1 MKKYLLLSLL
11 ALALIFAFAACNRD
25 DDDTSSGQGATPT
38 PQDIQEEDVFAA
50 YRLPY
55 DTEGEITLFM
65 WSGSG
70 TFIRDIGRNY
80 IPAEELM
87 ARQDAQVH
95 AAAQVFNQIFPNIQI
110 NLYARESGPNDDGIT
125 WNQYRDNFQ
134 MEHGFFPCI
143 FTIDNLADDVA
154 RGMVADLSIF
164 EDDPRVQTFNN
175 ALLDLGR
182 INGRLFA
189 LPQYLLPWGIFV
201 NYDLAEAQNIDV
213 PSPQWTLAEY
223 VRFTGHSSHAE
234 FYGAMSPLWVMADS
248 GTRDFHYM
256 LANRGA
262 GDPFV
267 NVNSEATRNI
277 LAQVAVGHEH
287 QVWPNS
293 GDIYEFMG
301 ENWWWSHRFFRNG
314 RLLTNSGDPWMMGAL
329 AAPGTDGTAVMN
341 GWDIFPRPATPYMPN
356 HVGVVFDPISVR
368 NFAMD
373 DGNPVLNE
381 EEYLRT
387 AIAFEFVQFMTAD
400 TRSWE
405 ARANQQ
411 FNTGDGMT
419 FALHDSFPMVTGS
432 AFDEQMAILFR
443 GDRSRFADA
452 NLMPGFQYVIHL
464 WESGQIVN
472 FSDKVVP
479 WRHEVEGSTRPIMYE
494 WGRKYHIDIAGAW
507 DSEPHWIDN
516 VLSRLP
522 DWDRAFN
529 ERFAEGWAVLDNAI
543 AQFYPEQ
550 VRGGR

>member
-1 MKKYLLLSLL
+1 MKKYLLLPLL
-11 ALALIFAFAACNRD
+11 ALALIFSFAACNRD
-25 DDDTSSGQGATPT
+25 NDENGGGADAPS
-38 PQDIQEEDVFAA
+38 PQDLQAEDEFAA

-65 WSGSG
+65 WSGNG

-80 IPAEELM
+80 IPAEELVSG
-87 ARQDAQVH
+87 QDAQVH
-95 AAAQVFNQIFPNIQI
+95 AAAQAFNQIFPNIQI
-110 NLYARESGPNDDGIT
+110 NLYARYGGPNHDGIS
-125 WNQYRDNFQ
+125 WNQYRENFTL
-134 MEHGFFPCI
+134 EHGFFPCI
-143 FTIDNLADDVA
+143 FPLENLADDVV
-154 RGMVADLSIF
+154 RGLVADLTIF
-164 EDDPRVQTFNN
+164 EDDPRVQTFNS

-182 INGRLFA
+182 VNGRLFA
-189 LPQYLLPWGIFV
+189 LPQYLLPWGVFV

-213 PSPQWTLAEY
+213 PSPQWTLDEY
-223 VRFTGHSSHAE
+223 IRFTAHSSHAD

-256 LANRGA
+256 LANRTA

-267 NVNSEATRNI
+267 NVNSDATRNI
-277 LAQVAVGHEH
+277 LAQIAVGHEH
-287 QVWPNS
+287 QVWPNA
-293 GDIYEFMG
+293 GDMPEFMA
-301 ENWWWSHRFFRNG
+301 ENWNWSHRFFRNG
-314 RLLTNSGDPWMMGAL
+314 RLLTNAGDPWMMGAL
-329 AAPGTDGTAVMN
+329 ATPGTDGTAVMN
-341 GWDIFPRPATPYMPN
+341 GWDIFPRPSTPYMGN
-356 HVGVVFDPISVR
+356 HVGVVFDPISIR
-368 NFAMD
+368 NFAME
-373 DGNPVLNE
+373 DGNAVLSP

-387 AIAFEFVQFMTAD
+387 AIAFEFVQFMVAD

-405 ARANQQ
+405 AGANQM
-411 FNTGDGMT
+411 FNTGDGMRT
-419 FALHDSFPMVTGS
+419 SLHDSFPMVTGP

-452 NLMPGFQYVIHL
+452 NLMPGFQYVTHL

-479 WRHEVEGSTRPIMYE
+479 WRHEFEGSSRLIMYE

-507 DSEPHWIDN
+507 DSEPHWVDN

-529 ERFAEGWAVLDNAI
+529 ERFAEAWQDLDNAI
-543 AQFYPEQ
+543 VQFYPEQ